1 LAASDDDIDCIHAT
15 GTPNRMIDF
24 DSYRPL
30 LFSIAYRMLGA
41 AMDAEDMVQEAYL
54 RAQAVDATTVE
65 NVRAYLC
72 TIVTR
77 LCLDHLKA
85 ARSQREQYI
94 GMWLPEPILTGADT
108 LWSSPE
114 AAVGDKESLSMGFMV
129 LLEQLSAEERAV
141 FVLREAFDYDYREIA
156 GVLQRSE
163 AACRQLFHR
172 ARQHIAD
179 QQRPSEGDPTAR
191 QEIIVRFLSS
201 LQTGDVPG
209 VLSLLREDVRTV
221 ADGGGKVKG
230 AALRPILGREAVSRL
245 LLSLVA
251 RTPPQTTF
259 RFMELNGSP
268 SLLILVDG
276 QLFSAMV
283 FLMDAEGIYQICNV
297 LNPDKLRRLDAEIGS
312 NSVDQ

>member
-1 LAASDDDIDCIHAT
+1 
-15 GTPNRMIDF
+15 MIDF

>member
-1 LAASDDDIDCIHAT
+1 
-15 GTPNRMIDF
+15 MIDF

-54 RAQAVDATTVE
+54 RAEAVDATTVE

>member
-1 LAASDDDIDCIHAT
+1 
-15 GTPNRMIDF
+15 MIDF

-54 RAQAVDATTVE
+54 RAEAVDATTVE

-283 FLMDAEGIYQICNV
+283 FLVDAEGIYQICNV